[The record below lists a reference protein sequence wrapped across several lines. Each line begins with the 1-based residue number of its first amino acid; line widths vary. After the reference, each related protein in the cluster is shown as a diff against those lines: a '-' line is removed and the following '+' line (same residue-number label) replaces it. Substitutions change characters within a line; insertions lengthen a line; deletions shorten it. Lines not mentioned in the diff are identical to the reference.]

1 MSPLPGLRLAA
12 ALCLITT
19 AVNLQAPYYDAL
31 AAHDGF
37 GATATGVAF
46 ACYVLGILPALLLG
60 GGLPERFGRRALI
73 AVALGLC
80 LAATLLTLIAPGV
93 ITLGLARLLMG
104 IASALTA
111 ASAPGYMRALM
122 RAGDGRRATAWVTAS
137 TSLGF
142 GLGAALTSLCLLRE
156 PSLTPPSL
164 WGYLL
169 AASLAL
175 AGLWRLRDDS
185 PVTSGAVR
193 IRLPAYPPGAA
204 TFGAA
209 ILLAWATVGLVIAL
223 LPGVLERHALSA
235 WSGFAT
241 LGICSGGVLFQPL
254 ARRLAPATSVR
265 LGLAILPL
273 TYALIAW
280 GALEGQLLAVLLG
293 TLGASSACYGFL
305 YLGGLSGVLE
315 TAGDRPDRASAGFFL
330 LAYLGFSVPVVV
342 TGGLM
347 ERLGQAGALTAFGVT
362 LFGAC
367 LLVATRLWRQQQ
379 RAGLA
384 TRDPA

>member
-1 MSPLPGLRLAA
+1 MSTLPGLRLAA

-31 AAHDGF
+31 ATHDGL

-46 ACYVLGILPALLLG
+46 ACYVLGILPVLLLG

-73 AVALGLC
+73 AVALALC
-80 LAATLLTLIAPGV
+80 IAATLLTLIAPGMA
-93 ITLGLARLLMG
+93 TLGLARLLMG
-104 IASALTA
+104 IATALTA
-111 ASAPGYMRALM
+111 ASAPGFMQALIP
-122 RAGDGRRATAWVTAS
+122 AGDSRRATVWVTAS

-164 WGYLL
+164 WGYLI

-175 AGLWRLRDDS
+175 AGLWRLNDDTCK
-185 PVTSGAVR
+185 TSEAVR
-193 IRLPAYPPGAA
+193 IRLPAYPDGSAA
-204 TFGAA
+204 FGAA

-235 WSGFAT
+235 WSGFVT

-254 ARRLAPATSVR
+254 ARLLAPATSVR
-265 LGLAILPL
+265 LGLTILPP

-280 GALEGQLLAVLLG
+280 GALEGNLHAVLLG
-293 TLGASSACYGFL
+293 ALGASSACYGFI

-315 TAGDRPDRASAGFFL
+315 TADDRPDRASAGFFL
-330 LAYLGFSVPVVV
+330 MAYIGFSVPVVI

-347 ERLGQAGALTAFGVT
+347 ERLGQEDALSTFGLA
-362 LFGAC
+362 LFVGC
-367 LLVATRLWRQQQ
+367 LLVAIRLWRQ
-379 RAGLA
+379 A
-384 TRDPA
+384 TGTQEPT